1 MNVKPVVIL
10 IVALLTTSLIGPP
23 AAAQSSGKPQYISDD
38 ISVTLREKP
47 SNDAAP
53 LGALKSGAR
62 VTVLEV
68 LGADSFARV
77 RTADGREGWIT
88 ARYISDQPA
97 AKDQLLQ
104 LRQQLQ
110 ESSSQIQNLQRDLQA
125 AQQQLTKAKP
135 ALDMAADNDK
145 LRATIAERER
155 VAGELEHRFDEE
167 KAHRQTLI
175 TGAALAGGGV
185 FVGLVL
191 PWLAGGSRRRRYKDL
206 A

>member
-1 MNVKPVVIL
+1 LK
-10 IVALLTTSLIGPP
+10 PP

-68 LGADSFARV
+68 LGADSFARI

-88 ARYISDQPA
+88 ARYISDQPQRKTNCCNCASSCRNRA
-97 AKDQLLQ
+97 AKS
-104 LRQQLQ
+104 RIC
-110 ESSSQIQNLQRDLQA
+110 SAIWQA

-145 LRATIAERER
+145 LRATNRRARAR
-155 VAGELEHRFDEE
+155 AGELEHRFDEE

-175 TGAALAGGGV
+175 PVRRWPAVASSSAWCCHGWPAAVAGAAIRISPERNAV
-185 FVGLVL
+185 I
-191 PWLAGGSRRRRYKDL
+191 ARRRGRRGIVR
-206 A
+206 